1 MEHAGTECTSFWL
14 QQLPARNIKGRPV
27 SLCHIIRQNSSDR
40 TNSVNLKLF
49 ITIQKQET
57 RLSFLKRV
65 SACQISGK
73 PSGNISLMASLISS

>member
-49 ITIQKQET
+49 ITIQK
-57 RLSFLKRV
+57 LSFLKRV